1 MVIIPR
7 PDEIEDHQ
15 GSDGRHRLRKH
26 NFIHDFKVAC
36 AVNHGSFGIAPAY
49 AFKITVQNYKSKI
62 ESTRP
67 REPDQERIIGNTTV
81 YKNEIPSVKSYM
93 SSLENEAK
101 SLGVID
107 ATITGA
113 STAVTSWLTQY
124 DNTHDTNGDI
134 KKVNGEAVDTSN
146 YDAAVTTA
154 TTQLN
159 ALKTAINNTDGKSD
173 SDSKNSWIAPT
184 VGAVVTGAAGATILT
199 LATRD
204 IQNANLSAEQKQI
217 YEDWM
222 NNVGRHL
229 KCYIGADEAGE
240 YGDIIS
246 VSME

>member
-1 MVIIPR
+1 
-7 PDEIEDHQ
+7 
-15 GSDGRHRLRKH
+15 
-26 NFIHDFKVAC
+26 
-36 AVNHGSFGIAPAY
+36 
-49 AFKITVQNYKSKI
+49 
-62 ESTRP
+62 
-67 REPDQERIIGNTTV
+67 
-81 YKNEIPSVKSYM
+81 M

-113 STAVTSWLTQY
+113 KTAVSKWSTEY
-124 DNTHDTNGDI
+124 DNTHDANGNI
-134 KKVNGEAVDTSN
+134 KKEDGKNVDTAA
-146 YDAAVTTA
+146 YDNAVTTA

-159 ALKTAINNTDGKSD
+159 ALKIAINNTDGKSD
-173 SDSKNSWIAPT
+173 SDNKNSWIAPT

-229 KCYIGADEAGE
+229 KCYIGVDEAGE

-246 VSME
+246 VSMD